1 MNLKVLV
8 VDDTIVY
15 RRIVSDALAGV
26 PDVEVVSTAG
36 NGRIALSRIATLKPD
51 LLVLDIEMPEM
62 NGLEVLGA
70 IREQSL
76 DVGAIVLSALTVK
89 GGELTMKALELG
101 AFDFVTKP
109 EGASAEESR
118 DQVKKT
124 LVPLVKAYG
133 HAREIKSI
141 LKGVK
146 SVRPAPHTLEKMRVN
161 AGDDGQALPLSPAA
175 ATGGHVSE
183 AVGIGVSTGGPNAL
197 MKMLPNL
204 APGLNAPIFIVQHM
218 PPTFTRYLADS
229 LDARC
234 ALKVKEGEDGE
245 TVQPGTAYLAPGGKQ
260 MKVTLGA
267 DAMTKIIRVT
277 DDPPENHC
285 KPSVDY
291 LFRSL
296 AHHYVGRATGV
307 IMTGMGNDGTL
318 GLKLMKRS
326 GAVVIAQDE
335 LSCVVFGMP
344 GEAIRAGVVDVVAP
358 LDELAGVIA
367 RTVKQ
372 KVVNYGESPS

>member
-15 RRIVSDALAGV
+15 RKIVGDVLAGV
-26 PDVEVVSTAG
+26 PDVDVASTAS
-36 NGRIALSRIATLKPD
+36 NGRIALSRIAALKPD
-51 LLVLDIEMPEM
+51 LLILDIEMPEM
-62 NGLEVLGA
+62 NGLEVLGV
-70 IREQSL
+70 IKEESL
-76 DVGAIVLSALTVK
+76 NVGAIVLSALTVK

-109 EGASAEESR
+109 EGASADESR
-118 DQVKKT
+118 DQLKQT
-124 LVPLVKAYG
+124 LVPLVKAY
-133 HAREIKSI
+133 ARTREVKSI
-141 LKGVK
+141 LKGVR
-146 SVRPAPHTLEKMRVN
+146 SASPGRQPVEAVRGN
-161 AGDDGQALPLSPAA
+161 AGYDGQAPPRNTAGP
-175 ATGGHVSE
+175 TGKPMSE

-197 MKMLPNL
+197 MKMLPDL
-204 APGLNAPIFIVQHM
+204 APDLNAPIFIVQHM
-218 PPTFTRYLADS
+218 PPTFTRSLAES

-234 ALKVKEGEDGE
+234 ALRIKEGEDGE
-245 TVQPGTAYLAPGGKQ
+245 RVEPGTGYVAPGGKQ

-318 GLKLMKRS
+318 GLKAMKRS
-326 GAVVIAQDE
+326 GAFVIAQDE
-335 LSCVVFGMP
+335 PSCVVFGMP
-344 GEAIRAGVVDVVAP
+344 GEAVRAGVVDIVAP
-358 LDELAGVIA
+358 LDDLARVIA
-367 RTVKQ
+367 RTVRRR
-372 KVVNYGESPS
+372 

>member
-1 MNLKVLV
+1 M
-8 VDDTIVY
+8 
-15 RRIVSDALAGV
+15 
-26 PDVEVVSTAG
+26 STAS
-36 NGRIALSRIATLKPD
+36 NGKIALSRIAALKPD
-51 LLVLDIEMPEM
+51 LLILDIEMPEM

-70 IREQSL
+70 IKERSL
-76 DVGAIVLSALTVK
+76 NVGAIVLSALTIK

-124 LVPLVKAYG
+124 LVPLVKTYG
-133 HAREIKSI
+133 HTREIKSI
-141 LKGVK
+141 LKGVNGA
-146 SVRPAPHTLEKMRVN
+146 RPAPQPFERVRVN
-161 AGDDGQALPLSPAA
+161 AGENGQAVPRSPAVA
-175 ATGGHVSE
+175 IHRQASE
-183 AVGIGVSTGGPNAL
+183 VVGIGVSTGGPNAL
-197 MKMLPNL
+197 MHMLPKL
-204 APGLNAPIFIVQHM
+204 APDLNVPIFIVQHM
-218 PPTFTRYLADS
+218 PPTFTRSLADS

-234 ALKVKEGEDGE
+234 GLRIREGEDGE
-245 TVQPGTAYLAPGGKQ
+245 TVQAGTAYVAPGGKQ

-267 DAMTKIIRVT
+267 DALTKIIRVT

-326 GAVVIAQDE
+326 GAFVIAQDE
-335 LSCVVFGMP
+335 QSCVVFGMP
-344 GEAIRAGVVDVVAP
+344 GEAIKAGVVDVVAP

-367 RTVKQ
+367 RTVRQ
-372 KVVNYGESPS
+372 R

>member
-1 MNLKVLV
+1 MSIKVLV

-15 RRIVSDALAGV
+15 RKIVSEALAGV
-26 PDVEVVSTAG
+26 PGVEVVSTAS
-36 NGRIALSRIATLKPD
+36 NGRIALSRIGALKPD

-70 IREQSL
+70 IKEKSL

-109 EGASAEESR
+109 EGASADESR
-118 DQVKKT
+118 EQIKGT
-124 LVPLVKAYG
+124 LVPLVKAYS

-146 SVRPAPHTLEKMRVN
+146 GGRPASRPPLETSTK
-161 AGDDGQALPLSPAA
+161 AGEHGEPPLRTQALLTARHA
-175 ATGGHVSE
+175 SE
-183 AVGIGVSTGGPNAL
+183 AVGIGVSTGGPTAL
-197 MKMLPNL
+197 MEVLPKL
-204 APGLNAPIFIVQHM
+204 APDLNVPIFIVQHM
-218 PPTFTRYLADS
+218 PPAFTRSLAAS
-229 LDARC
+229 LDSRC
-234 ALKVKEGEDGE
+234 ALRVREAEDGE
-245 TVQPGTAYLAPGGKQ
+245 TVQANTGYLAPGGKQ

-267 DAMTKIIRVT
+267 DALTKIIRVT

-318 GLKLMKRS
+318 GCRLMKRS

-344 GEAIRAGVVDVVAP
+344 GEAIRAGVVDVVSP
-358 LDELAGVIA
+358 LDQLAGAIA
-367 RTVKQ
+367 RTVRQ
-372 KVVNYGESPS
+372 R